1 MVSVNYNSQYVPR
14 SQANSTALP
23 SCELNNSTN
32 TNNIPNTPVDRT
44 PSKALRR
51 TPSKTLRRTP
61 SHVQPITA
69 GGDRFIPSRKGV
81 DIENSHFSLTCHQE
95 NQDQEKGAVSPNT
108 AEYQNALKG
117 ALSTCPEAKVLAFKH
132 KAPAPP
138 EGYINNLK
146 VLYSQNKQTIRPKKQ
161 TRVIPTTADRIL
173 DAPELRDDYYLNL
186 LSWHDTQNTLA
197 VALGPTVY
205 LWNADTS
212 DITKLLD
219 LPDVNNYVS
228 SVQWMPQGNVLA
240 VGNDDGEVM
249 LWDAENVKRLRT
261 MKGHSSLVGSL
272 SWNKHMLS
280 SGSRSGVIHNSDVR
294 VQNHIQS
301 QMHGHAQEVC
311 GLAWSPDG
319 TQLASGG
326 NDNILNIW
334 DINASTET
342 PQYQLTDHQA
352 AVKALAW
359 CPWQSKLLA
368 SGGGTADRHI
378 RFWNSASGVQTN
390 SIDTKSQVCSLLWSK
405 THREL
410 VSSHGFS
417 QNQLC
422 IWKYPSLAKVAELSG
437 HTSRVLHTA
446 MSPDGQTVVSAA
458 GDETL
463 RFWKCFAADS
473 SSRSRLGGKP
483 LALKSSGGSTRSS
496 HRGMLMLR

>member
-1 MVSVNYNSQYVPR
+1 MNSQYNMGNR
-14 SQANSTALP
+14 LMS
-23 SCELNNSTN
+23 NNSN
-32 TNNIPNTPVDRT
+32 GPCTPTRVNY
-44 PSKALRR
+44 SSLAK

-61 SHVQPITA
+61 SAGTA
-69 GGDRFIPSRKGV
+69 GGDRFIPSRRGV
-81 DIENSHFSLTCHQE
+81 DRENSHFSLTCQE
-95 NQDQEKGAVSPNT
+95 NMSFMDTGAPNSPNT
-108 AEYQNALKG
+108 VEFQNALKD
-117 ALSTCPEAKVLAFKH
+117 ALSTCPEAKVLAFKN

-146 VLYSQNKQTIRPKKQ
+146 VLYSQNKVTIKPKKT
-161 TRVIPTTADRIL
+161 TRVIPSTADRIL

-212 DITKLLD
+212 DITKLMD
-219 LPDVNNYVS
+219 LPDPNSYVS
-228 SVQWMPQGNVLA
+228 SVQWMPQGNVIA

-272 SWNKHMLS
+272 SWNKHVLS
-280 SGSRSGVIHNSDVR
+280 SGSRSGLIHNSDVR

-301 QMHGHAQEVC
+301 QLHGHAQEVC
-311 GLAWSPDG
+311 GLSWSPDG
-319 TQLASGG
+319 SQLASGG
-326 NDNILNIW
+326 NDNLLNIW
-334 DINASTET
+334 DAAASTQ
-342 PQYQLTDHQA
+342 PQFTLTEHQA

-359 CPWQSKLLA
+359 CPWQPKLLA

-378 RFWNSASGVQTN
+378 RFWNSATGVQTN

-405 THREL
+405 THKEL

-422 IWKYPSLAKVAELSG
+422 IWKYPSLVKVAELTG
-437 HTSRVLHTA
+437 HTSRVLHMA
-446 MSPDGQTVVSAA
+446 MAPDGQTIVSAA

-463 RFWKCFAADS
+463 RFWKCFASDS
-473 SSRSRLGGKP
+473 SSRSRIGKP
-483 LALKSSGGSTRSS
+483 VGIGKSFSSAHKSALS
-496 HRGMLMLR
+496 HRGMLR